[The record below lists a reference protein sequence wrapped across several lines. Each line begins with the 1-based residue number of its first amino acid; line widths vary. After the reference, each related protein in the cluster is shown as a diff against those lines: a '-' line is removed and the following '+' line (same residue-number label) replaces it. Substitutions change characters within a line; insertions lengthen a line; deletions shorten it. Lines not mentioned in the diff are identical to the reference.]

1 MKLRNIVKK
10 IFKHHTLRY
19 NDRYHLKGLE
29 LDIFIPELRLAIEY
43 NGKGHNNKND
53 TLKKNLC
60 FHKGI
65 RLLIIKEANNLL
77 RTRKLINN
85 FLIEHNISHFLHNT
99 KSESVISPT
108 LL

>member
-1 MKLRNIVKK
+1 MFLNILLKRNPNLARAA
-10 IFKHHTLRY
+10 FDLHQ
-19 NDRYHLKGLE
+19 NGLIE
-29 LDIFIPELRLAIEY
+29 PDTYILDMDAIEY